1 MKLYHTYESKN
12 GFDLNK
18 IDFDRGIFAIKPWWL
33 GKKEYNQYSAFHPT
47 EFGDKVVELDVD
59 EKEKTYKN
67 GDQLDVLEKFF
78 PNDKKTKRII
88 DKYSNGTFEKED
100 WQKLDG
106 FIGRFLKRRGY
117 KIIHYTDDQMFGD
130 TWTILDKS
138 IINNVRHEND

>member
-33 GKKEYNQYSAFHPT
+33 GRKEYNQYSEFHPT
-47 EFGDKVVELDVD
+47 EFGDTVVELDVD
-59 EKEKTYKN
+59 EKEKTYTI
-67 GDQLDVLEKFF
+67 GDQLDVMEKFF
-78 PNDKKTKRII
+78 PNNKKTKRII
-88 DKYSNGTFEKED
+88 DKYSLGTFEKED
-100 WQKLDG
+100 WQKLDT

-117 KIIHYTDDQMFGD
+117 KIIHYTDDQMFAD